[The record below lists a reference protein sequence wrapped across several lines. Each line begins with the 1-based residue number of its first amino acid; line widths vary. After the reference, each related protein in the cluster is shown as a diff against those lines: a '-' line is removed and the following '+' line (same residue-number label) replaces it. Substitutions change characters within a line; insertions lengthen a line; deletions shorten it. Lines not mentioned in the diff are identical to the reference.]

1 MSEMRNLREALK
13 TREALAP
20 DPDAVLAGAHG
31 RIRRRRAQRRIAGAA
46 AAVAVVIAG
55 AGAGMTVLRPSNEPE
70 SIEAAAGATDLPVP
84 APALPFTVG
93 ELPSGFEL
101 SSWTVSGSAASGRYN
116 GYYGNYLE
124 ISVGD
129 FPDADVGE
137 SGIVTDLAG
146 GGTQA
151 KVRIAPDRV
160 VSVLTKTWQIPDIN
174 MLQIARSVRLVPTP
188 VHSMLRSLRAPA
200 GLTVRQWSGDA
211 RYEYLT
217 LCPHEVPAQSPARSD
232 GRCYNVSV
240 NGPVPPTTT
249 RATTTTDVPAPMV
262 GVKTVRRILDGGK
275 VLMVDTEQ
283 GQQAVVEAI
292 AASAVAG

>member
-55 AGAGMTVLRPSNEPE
+55 VAAGMTVLRPSDEPE
-70 SIEAAAGATDLPVP
+70 SIEAAAGAADLPLP

-93 ELPSGFEL
+93 DLPSGFEL
-101 SSWTVSGSAASGRYN
+101 STWTVSGSFASGRYN
-116 GYYGNYLE
+116 GSSGNYLE
-124 ISVGD
+124 ISVSD
-129 FPDADVGE
+129 YPDRQVGE
-137 SGIVTDLAG
+137 SGMVTDLAG

-160 VSVLTKTWQIPDIN
+160 VSVLTKAWQIPDISV
-174 MLQIARSVRLVPTP
+174 LRIARSVRLVPTP

-200 GLTVRQWSGDA
+200 DLTVRQWSGGTE
-211 RYEYLT
+211 YEYLT
-217 LCPHEVPAQSPARSD
+217 LCPPEVQTQSPARPD
-232 GRCYNVSV
+232 GRCYSVSV
-240 NGPVPPTTT
+240 AGPVPATTT
-249 RATTTTDVPAPMV
+249 RATTSTSAPAPLIT
-262 GVKTVRRILDGGK
+262 VKTVRRILDGGT
-275 VLMVDTEQ
+275 VLMVDTED
-283 GQQAVVEAI
+283 GEQAVVEAI